1 MLPVSIQMR
10 ILWTF
15 AMGTVF
21 VVLLQYQTSGAWSP
35 QQGQPAAR
43 PDPVAESLVSLALSK
58 VVVDEDA
65 GVSRDLLM
73 GISRQIARYVVY
85 SASCSGGGGFVGNGF
100 GGGGYGVGGGGFGA
114 ATVEPNT
121 IFVITPTY
129 RRPEQ
134 VADLTRLAQTLML
147 VRDIHWL
154 VVEDSNT
161 KSPHLAVLLQSF
173 GVRYNHLIAP
183 MPERFKKIRGA
194 KPKGV
199 ANRNRGL
206 KWIRQNAVEGVV
218 YFADDDNT
226 YDVRLFNEMRYTQK
240 VSMWPVGLCTRT
252 GLSTPIVK
260 NGQLIGFYD
269 GWIAGRKFPVDMAGF
284 AVSVKFLLERPD
296 AQMPYKPGFE
306 EDGFLRT
313 LAPFEPHQ
321 IELKAD
327 NCTKILVWHTQTK
340 KNEPSLKVD
349 KEKYK
354 NTNILRLKDIIV

>member
-1 MLPVSIQMR
+1 MLRVSIQMR
-10 ILWTF
+10 ILWTL

-21 VVLLQYQTSGAWSP
+21 VVLLQYQTSGAWTQ
-35 QQGQPAAR
+35 QQGQPVAH
-43 PDPVAESLVSLALSK
+43 PDLVAEDLVSMALSK
-58 VVVDEDA
+58 VVVDESA

-73 GISRQIARYVVY
+73 GISRQIARFVVY
-85 SASCSGGGGFVGNGF
+85 SASCNGGAFGNGAS
-100 GGGGYGVGGGGFGA
+100 GGGYGGGFGMA
-114 ATVEPNT
+114 AIEPSTVY
-121 IFVITPTY
+121 VITPTY

-154 VVEDSNT
+154 VVEDSQV
-161 KSPHLAVLLQSF
+161 KSPHLGVLLQSF
-173 GVRYNHLIAP
+173 GIRYNHLIAP
-183 MPERFKKIRGA
+183 MPDRFKKIRGA

-226 YDVRLFNEMRYTQK
+226 YDVRLFNEMRNTQK

-284 AVSVKFLLERPD
+284 AVSVKFLLERPN

-313 LAPFEPHQ
+313 LAPFEPHE
-321 IELKAD
+321 IELRAD

-340 KNEPSLKVD
+340 KNEPSLNVD

-354 NTNILRLKDIIV
+354 NTNILSLKDIIV

>member
-10 ILWTF
+10 ILWTL

-21 VVLLQYQTSGAWSP
+21 VVLLQYQTSGAWSQ
-35 QQGQPAAR
+35 QQGQPVAR
-43 PDPVAESLVSLALSK
+43 PDLVAEDLVSMALSK
-58 VVVDEDA
+58 VVVDESA

-85 SASCSGGGGFVGNGF
+85 SASCSG
-100 GGGGYGVGGGGFGA
+100 VGGGVFGNLISGGGPA
-114 ATVEPNT
+114 VTAVEPT
-121 IFVITPTY
+121 TVYVITPTY

-154 VVEDSNT
+154 VVEDSHV
-161 KSPHLAVLLQSF
+161 KSPHLGVLLQSF

-226 YDVRLFNEMRYTQK
+226 YDVRLFNEMRNTQK

-284 AVSVKFLLERPD
+284 AVSVKFLLERPN

-313 LAPFEPHQ
+313 LAPFEPDQ

-340 KNEPSLKVD
+340 KNEPSLNVD

-354 NTNILRLKDIIV
+354 NTNILSLKDIIV

>member
-43 PDPVAESLVSLALSK
+43 PDLMAENLVSMAMSK

-85 SASCSGGGGFVGNGF
+85 SASCSGV
-100 GGGGYGVGGGGFGA
+100 GGGGYSIGSGA
-114 ATVEPNT
+114 AVAETNTVY
-121 IFVITPTY
+121 VITPTY

-134 VADLTRLAQTLML
+134 IADLTRLAQTLML

-226 YDVRLFNEMRYTQK
+226 YDVRLFNEMRNTQK
-240 VSMWPVGLCTRT
+240 VSMWPVGLCTKT
-252 GLSTPIVK
+252 GISTPIVK
-260 NGQLIGFYD
+260 NGELIGFYD

-349 KEKYK
+349 KKKYN
-354 NTNILRLKDIIV
+354 NTNILHLKDIIV

>member
-10 ILWTF
+10 ILWMF

-43 PDPVAESLVSLALSK
+43 PDTLAENLVSMAMSK
-58 VVVDEDA
+58 VVVDEGA

-73 GISRQIARYVVY
+73 GITRQIARYVVY
-85 SASCSGGGGFVGNGF
+85 SASCSGVGGNGFGFGF
-100 GGGGYGVGGGGFGA
+100 GGGGSGSGA
-114 ATVEPNT
+114 AEPNT
-121 IFVITPTY
+121 VYVITPTY

-154 VVEDSNT
+154 VVEDSNA
-161 KSPHLAVLLQSF
+161 KSPQLAVLLQSF

-226 YDVRLFNEMRYTQK
+226 YDVRLFNEMRNTQK

-260 NGQLIGFYD
+260 NGQLTGFYD

-296 AQMPYKPGFE
+296 AKMPYKPGFE